1 MEATLN
7 FKPL

>member
-7 FKPL
+7 HL